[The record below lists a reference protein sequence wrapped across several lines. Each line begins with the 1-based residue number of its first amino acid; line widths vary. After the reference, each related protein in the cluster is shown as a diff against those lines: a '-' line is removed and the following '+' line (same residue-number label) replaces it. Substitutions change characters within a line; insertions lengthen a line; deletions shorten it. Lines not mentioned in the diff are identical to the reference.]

1 MFGFGPI
8 QRKIRWAFIAKPGAE
23 LTTADL
29 ARWCYPTLQGE
40 PRRNHRMAI
49 RRAAERVAERA
60 GVGWRGSI
68 IWREKQSQTLPKL
81 RENPAISENTESKQ
95 SVRKRDL

>member
-1 MFGFGPI
+1 MRRLGSI
-8 QRKIRWAFIAKPGAE
+8 QRKITRAFIAKPGVE

-29 ARWCYPTLQGE
+29 ARWCYPSLTGE

-49 RRAAERVAERA
+49 RRAAEIVAERA

-68 IWREKQSQTLPKL
+68 IWREKQSQPLPKVSQ
-81 RENPAISENTESKQ
+81 PATVYEKE
-95 SVRKRDL
+95 